1 MFPKKA
7 LPPPALRGL
16 GPPHKTPFLCSCPD
30 IGPSGGRFDG
40 VPVLLPPPKVRAF
53 EGRKAPAALDLLH
66 KVVEG
71 GRPQAA
77 TTAAASPYSLAG
89 ELSRA
94 EAVTATPADGFDKD
108 DGRGSTPRRDLAA
121 KVAKLKVKTR

>member
-1 MFPKKA
+1 MAEATTAEHRLQGCSPKQHCRH
-7 LPPPALRGL
+7 LPRRGL
-16 GPPHKTPFLCSCPD
+16 SPPHKTLFLCSCPD

-71 GRPQAA
+71 GRPKDAI
-77 TTAAASPYSLAG
+77 TAAAFAYYLAG
-89 ELSRA
+89 EPSLA
-94 EAVTATPADGFDKD
+94 EAVTGTPADGFDKD
-108 DGRGSTPRRDLAA
+108 DGRGGTPR
-121 KVAKLKVKTR
+121 